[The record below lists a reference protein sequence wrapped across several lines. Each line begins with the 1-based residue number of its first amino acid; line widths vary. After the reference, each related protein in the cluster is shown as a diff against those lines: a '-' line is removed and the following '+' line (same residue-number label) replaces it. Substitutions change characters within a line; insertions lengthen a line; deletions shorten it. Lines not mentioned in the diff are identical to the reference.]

1 MIQLIPQTEC
11 HFPHNRIKLIMR
23 KVCAFK
29 FIVISLIT
37 SITLIGC
44 GSKNKEVKLPPH
56 HVDVAIVSPYNVPY
70 NLDYPGSV
78 QGLADFSVIP
88 RVSGTIFKQVY
99 VEGTFVKKNQVL
111 YEIDKRPFQNQL
123 AVDQGQLYKDNAAM
137 VEYKSILD
145 RYVRLFKINAVSQQD
160 IETATINYK
169 SAVGMVQT
177 DQALIAQDKLNIEY
191 CEVRSPADGLIAERQ
206 VTMGQMVVAFQT
218 VLNYINSKNSLYIL
232 FSVPENDRLVL
243 QRGVNTGKISVPNGS
258 KFDMALQLADGGI
271 MEKAGLVNFFDTRIS
286 LQNGTWNMRG
296 DIDNEKL
303 PTKLL
308 SGQFVHV
315 YLTGAKFVN
324 TFAIPQS
331 AVFRDNKGA
340 FVYIT
345 TSNNKIEKRTVD
357 PGMMTGVLWVI
368 NSGLK
373 TGDKVVVD
381 GGMKVKDGEQV
392 IVDNIV
398 DQAKPLASAAV

>member
-1 MIQLIPQTEC
+1 MS
-11 HFPHNRIKLIMR
+11 

-29 FIVISLIT
+29 AIAATVIAAVL
-37 SITLIGC
+37 LAGC
-44 GSKNKEVKLPPH
+44 GGKNKAVKLPPH
-56 HVDVAIVSPYNVPY
+56 HVDVAVVSPYNVPY
-70 NLDYPGSV
+70 NFDYPGSV
-78 QGLADFSVIP
+78 QGLADFPVIP
-88 RVSGTIFKQVY
+88 RVSGTIFRQVY
-99 VEGTFVKKNQVL
+99 TEGTMVKKDQVL

-123 AVDQGQLYKDNAAM
+123 AADQGQLYKDTAAM
-137 VEYKSILD
+137 VEYKTILD
-145 RYVRLFKINAVSQQD
+145 RYIRLFKINAVAQQD
-160 IETATINYK
+160 IDTATISYK
-169 SAVGMVQT
+169 GAVGMVQT
-177 DQALIAQDKLNIEY
+177 DEAMIAQDKLNIEY
-191 CEVRSPADGLIAERQ
+191 CEVRSPVDGLIAERQ
-206 VTMGQMVVAFQT
+206 VTVGTMVTAFQT
-218 VLNYINSKNSLYIL
+218 ILSYINSKNSLYIL
-232 FSVPENDRLVL
+232 FSVPENDRLIL
-243 QRGVNTGKISVPNGS
+243 QRGVDAGKISVPKGS

-296 DIDNEKL
+296 DINNEKL
-303 PTKLL
+303 STKLL

-340 FVYIT
+340 FVYILGQ
-345 TSNNKIEKRTVD
+345 NGKIEKRTVN
-357 PGMMTGVLWVI
+357 PGMMTDILWVI

-392 IVDNIV
+392 VVDNTV
-398 DQAKPLASAAV
+398 DQSKPTAPAAV

>member
-1 MIQLIPQTEC
+1 M
-11 HFPHNRIKLIMR
+11 K
-23 KVCAFK
+23 KVCTFK
-29 FIVISLIT
+29 AVVTIVIAGIVLAA
-37 SITLIGC
+37 C
-44 GSKNKEVKLPPH
+44 GEKKAVKLPPH
-56 HVDVAIVSPYNVPY
+56 HVDVAIVNSYNVPY
-70 NLDYPGSV
+70 DFDYPGSV

-88 RVSGTIFKQVY
+88 RVSGTIFKQLY
-99 VEGTFVKKNQVL
+99 TEGTTVKKGQVL

-123 AVDQGQLYKDNAAM
+123 AVDQGMLYKDNAAM
-137 VEYKSILD
+137 VEYKTILD
-145 RYVRLFKINAVSQQD
+145 RYNRLYKINAVSQQD
-160 IETATINYK
+160 VNTATINYK
-169 SAVGMVQT
+169 GAVGMVQA
-177 DQALIAQDKLNIEY
+177 DNANIAQDKLNIEY
-191 CEVRSPADGLIAERQ
+191 CEVRSPVDGLISERQ
-206 VTMGQMVVAFQT
+206 VTMGYMVTAFQT

-243 QRGVNTGKISVPNGS
+243 QRGVDSGKIAVPKNL
-258 KFDMALQLADGGI
+258 KFDMALQLADGGT

-296 DIDNEKL
+296 DIKNENL

-315 YLTGAKFVN
+315 YLSGAKFVN

-340 FVYIT
+340 FVYILGKN
-345 TSNNKIEKRTVD
+345 SKIEKRTVA

-368 NSGLK
+368 TTGLNS
-373 TGDKVVVD
+373 GDKVVVD

-392 IVDNIV
+392 IVDNTV
-398 DQAKPLASAAV
+398 DQSKPATPAV

>member
-1 MIQLIPQTEC
+1 MKKSSTVNLIIT
-11 HFPHNRIKLIMR
+11 
-23 KVCAFK
+23 A
-29 FIVISLIT
+29 LIT
-37 SITLIGC
+37 SIALIGC
-44 GSKNKEVKLPPH
+44 GNKKKEIKMPPR
-56 HVDVAIVSPYNVPY
+56 HVDVEVVRPYNVPY

-88 RVSGTIFKQVY
+88 RVSGTIFKQLY
-99 VEGTFVKKNQVL
+99 VEGSMVKKDQVL
-111 YEIDKRPFQNQL
+111 YEIDKRPFLNQL
-123 AVDQGQLYKDNAAM
+123 AADQGQLFKDTAAM

-145 RYVRLFKINAVSQQD
+145 RYTRLYQINAVSKQD
-160 IETATINYK
+160 IETATISYK

-177 DQALIAQDKLNIEY
+177 DKALIAQDKLNIEY
-191 CEVRSPADGLIAERQ
+191 CEVRSPVDGVISERQ
-206 VTMGQMVVAFQT
+206 VTIGQMVTAYQT

-243 QRGVNTGKISVPNGS
+243 QRGVDSGKISIPNNL
-258 KFDMALQLADGGI
+258 KFDMGLQLADGSM
-271 MEKAGLVNFFDTRIS
+271 MEKAGMVNFFDTRIS

-296 DIDNEKL
+296 DINNEKL

-340 FVYIT
+340 FVYILGQ
-345 TSNNKIEKRTVD
+345 NNKIEKRIIDT
-357 PGMMTGVLWVI
+357 GMMTGILWVI

-373 TGDKVVVD
+373 NGDKVVVD
-381 GGMKVKDGEQV
+381 GGMKVKESEQV
-392 IVDNIV
+392 IIDNTI
-398 DQAKPLASAAV
+398 DQSKPTASAAL

>member
-1 MIQLIPQTEC
+1 MKKSSTV
-11 HFPHNRIKLIMR
+11 KLIIT
-23 KVCAFK
+23 A
-29 FIVISLIT
+29 LIT
-37 SITLIGC
+37 SIALIGC
-44 GSKNKEVKLPPH
+44 GNKKKEIKMPPR
-56 HVDVAIVSPYNVPY
+56 HVDVEVVRPYNVPY

-88 RVSGTIFKQVY
+88 RVSGTIFKQLY
-99 VEGTFVKKNQVL
+99 VEGSMVKKDQVL
-111 YEIDKRPFQNQL
+111 YEIDKRPFLNQL
-123 AVDQGQLYKDNAAM
+123 AADQGQLFKDTAAM

-145 RYVRLFKINAVSQQD
+145 RYTRLYQINAVSKQD
-160 IETATINYK
+160 IETATISYK

-177 DQALIAQDKLNIEY
+177 DKALIAQDKLNIEY
-191 CEVRSPADGLIAERQ
+191 CEVRSPVDGVISERQ
-206 VTMGQMVVAFQT
+206 VTIGQMVTAYQT

-243 QRGVNTGKISVPNGS
+243 QRGVDSGKISIPNNL
-258 KFDMALQLADGGI
+258 KFDMGLQLADGSM
-271 MEKAGLVNFFDTRIS
+271 MEKAGMVNFFDTRIS

-296 DIDNEKL
+296 DINNEKL

-340 FVYIT
+340 FVYILGQ
-345 TSNNKIEKRTVD
+345 NNKIEKRIIDT
-357 PGMMTGVLWVI
+357 GMMTGILWVI

-373 TGDKVVVD
+373 NGDKVVV
-381 GGMKVKDGEQV
+381 
-392 IVDNIV
+392 
-398 DQAKPLASAAV
+398 